1 MISKE
6 IILILHE
13 HSIQDF
19 GGSRGIR
26 DEGLMESAIARPYQT
41 FDGQDLY
48 QTVFEKAAAIAESII
63 INHPFVDGNKRTGY
77 LAMLSILKDNGIQI
91 IVPNDDIYNFVIKI
105 STGDKRF
112 EEIVEWLKTNTA
124 FT

>member
-48 QTVFEKAAAIAESII
+48 QTVF
-63 INHPFVDGNKRTGY
+63 
-77 LAMLSILKDNGIQI
+77 
-91 IVPNDDIYNFVIKI
+91 
-105 STGDKRF
+105 
-112 EEIVEWLKTNTA
+112 
-124 FT
+124 